1 MFKTLVVLFVGLC
14 MESLGNVLLRKGMKE
29 VGEVT
34 SFSIPALFN
43 IFLKGITNLTVISG
57 VALDAMFFACFLIAL
72 SWTEVSVV
80 LPLTAV
86 GYVTTAIFAK
96 IILHEDITALRW
108 VGTMAIVIGCILVGK
123 SATH

>member
-1 MFKTLVVLFVGLC
+1 MFRTLMVLAVGLC

-34 SFSIPALFN
+34 SFTIPALWGV
-43 IFLKGITNLTVISG
+43 FLRGITNITVISG
-57 VALDAMFFACFLIAL
+57 VALDALFFACFLIAL

-86 GYVTTAIFAK
+86 GYVTTALFAK
-96 IILHEDITALRW
+96 FILHEDITALRW
-108 VGTMAIVIGCILVGK
+108 AGTLAIVIGCILVGK
-123 SATH
+123 SGTH